1 MKEALDDLAAEQD
14 DLDRIVS
21 GLPDEAW
28 ETETPARPWRI
39 RDQITHLAF
48 FDDKAALAARD
59 PDGFTAELNRITDVE
74 SFLGQH
80 LEMGARLSPT
90 ELLGWW
96 REARQGLL
104 DALASRSPD
113 DRLPWYGPPMRAESS
128 AAARLMETW
137 AHGQD
142 VVDALG
148 ATRPATDRLFR
159 VADLGVRTF
168 SWSFTVRGLE
178 VPSQKVRVE
187 LTGPSG
193 RSRVWNPDEA
203 ESVTGDLEEFC
214 LVVTQRRHVDDTRL
228 RTDGP
233 IARRWMEIAQVFAGP
248 PGPGRPPTGG

>member
-1 MKEALDDLAAEQD
+1 VRDALDDLAAEQD
-14 DLDRIVS
+14 ALDRIVAD
-21 GLPDEAW
+21 LPDQAW

-48 FDDKAALAARD
+48 FDERAALAARD
-59 PDGFTAELNRITDVE
+59 PDAFTAELDRITDVE
-74 SFLGQH
+74 SFLRRH
-80 LEMGARLSPT
+80 LETGAGLSPAA
-90 ELLGWW
+90 LLAWW
-96 REARQGLL
+96 REARRGLL
-104 DALASRSPD
+104 DALASRGPD

-148 ATRPATDRLFR
+148 VTRPVTDRLFR

-178 VPSQKVRVE
+178 VPSRKVRVE

-193 RSRVWNPDEA
+193 RSRVWNPDES

-228 RTDGP
+228 RIDGP
-233 IARRWMEIAQVFAGP
+233 VARRWMEIAQVFAGP